1 MKKKIVGIFGT
12 WDLSF
17 WSRPEDVFREKLVEN
32 HIHPFT
38 ETAPNRKFEM
48 SFGGGLDIDY
58 VGCGGD
64 DGSYDNEIDSDDDEH
79 HHDHDSNEDD
89 DDSYNDHESND
100 DDDDKRGKIVMM
112 MMMMMLMLM
121 MGMMVRLRLVVMMKT
136 AMRDGITTMVMKVIW
151 NDYGDGDGL
160 VMVTGVDDDDSDA

>member
-1 MKKKIVGIFGT
+1 MLMKKKIVGIFGT

-48 SFGGGLDIDY
+48 SFGGGLDY

-64 DGSYDNEIDSDDDEH
+64 DGSYDDEIDSDD
-79 HHDHDSNEDD
+79 NDD
-89 DDSYNDHESND
+89 DDDGDD
-100 DDDDKRGKIVMM
+100 DDDDKRGKIV
-112 MMMMMLMLM
+112 MMMMLMLM

-136 AMRDGITTMVMKVIW
+136 ATRDGITTMVMKVIW
-151 NDYGDGDGL
+151 NDYGDGRWFDNG
-160 VMVTGVDDDDSDA
+160 DWC